1 VRVYDAIS
9 VIRSGLAALGKN
21 NRCAEQE
28 SQVCAVTV
36 FKRSRFER
44 VLPMSSC
51 GSSLRFD
58 ADDLV

>member
-1 VRVYDAIS
+1 VRVYDAKS

-28 SQVCAVTV
+28 TQVCAVV
-36 FKRSRFER
+36 FKRSRFEH
-44 VLPMSSC
+44 VLTLSSC

-58 ADDLV
+58 ANDQV